1 MKRKGFTLTEIAV
14 AAALLVAL
22 LLVLTQLFTLAST
35 YMNFGMTKLDQTS
48 SLRLAVEMLKNDT
61 REAGSDITVT
71 DAGSTLRIGSFA
83 TAAGLPVYDKDGMP
97 KHGEYVEYRY
107 QQSGKA
113 SVPGTLYRNQR
124 PLLKDVINVEFTLH
138 CEIIN
143 DAQLVRVIASIEQQA
158 QKGEA
163 VKTVLHL
170 SPRHLASWVRDPF
183 WASVSNDR
191 RFNYEF
197 GVEP

>member
-22 LLVLTQLFTLAST
+22 LLVLTQLFSLASP
-35 YMNFGMTKLDQTS
+35 YMNFGMSKLDQTS
-48 SLRLAVEMLKNDT
+48 SLRLAVEMLKNDI
-61 REAGSDITVT
+61 REAGSDIAAA
-71 DAGSTLRIGSFA
+71 DGGHTLRIGRFA
-83 TAAGLPVYDKDGMP
+83 MAAGLPVYDKDGMP

-107 QQSGKA
+107 QASDKA
-113 SVPGTLYRNQR
+113 PAPGILYRNGR
-124 PLLKDVINVEFTLH
+124 PLMNDVMNVEFELN
-138 CEIIN
+138 CETIN
-143 DAQLVRVIASIEQQA
+143 DAQLVRVIARIEQHS
-158 QKGEA
+158 QKGEP

-191 RFNYEF
+191 RFEYQF
-197 GVEP
+197 GAEP

>member
-35 YMNFGMTKLDQTS
+35 YINFGMTKLDQTS

-107 QQSGKA
+107 QAADKA
-113 SVPGTLYRNQR
+113 SVPGILYRNGR
-124 PLLKDVINVEFTLH
+124 ALLNDVMKVEFELNRDT
-138 CEIIN
+138 IN
-143 DAQLVRVIASIEQQA
+143 DAQLVRVIARIEQHS
-158 QKGEA
+158 QKGEP

-170 SPRHLASWVRDPF
+170 APRHLASWVRDPF

-191 RFNYEF
+191 RFKYQF
-197 GVEP
+197 GTEP